1 MVYIYIYTY
10 LIMVYTEN
18 GLHEWFNT
26 GWLMVSKV
34 IMGYAGLEWLIMV
47 NAGLKMSL
55 EWLI

>member
-1 MVYIYIYTY
+1 
-10 LIMVYTEN
+10 MVYTEN

-34 IMGYAGLEWLIMV
+34 IMGYAGLQWLIMV